1 MIINA
6 IMEYICEPQIAGTS
20 LPVWLSVQSQPMH
33 GPARGVKQVSPPT
46 MSQCLKSH
54 LFAWPWP
61 SLSPIKFF
69 RPLASNRWLVFPQSL
84 HTTMESQ
91 LPTTVLIFIHKQCFS
106 PL

>member
-46 MSQCLKSH
+46 MRQCL
-54 LFAWPWP
+54 
-61 SLSPIKFF
+61 SLTCLPGHG
-69 RPLASNRWLVFPQSL
+69 LASPPSSFSSPCFQLVVGVPSEPAYHNGEPTANHCFNF
-84 HTTMESQ
+84 HSQ
-91 LPTTVLIFIHKQCFS
+91 AMF
-106 PL
+106 

>member
-46 MSQCLKSH
+46 MRQCLESH
-54 LFAWPWP
+54 LFAWPRP
-61 SLSPIKFF
+61 GLSPIKFF
-69 RPLASNRWLVFPQSL
+69 VPSLPAGGWCSLRACIPQWRANCQPLF
-84 HTTMESQ
+84 
-91 LPTTVLIFIHKQCFS
+91 
-106 PL
+106 